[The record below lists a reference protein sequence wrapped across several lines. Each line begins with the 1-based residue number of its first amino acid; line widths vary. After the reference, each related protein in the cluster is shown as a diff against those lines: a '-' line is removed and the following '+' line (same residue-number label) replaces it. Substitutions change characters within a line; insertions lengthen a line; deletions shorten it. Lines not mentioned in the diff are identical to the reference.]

1 MKSGEVYTWGLGSE
15 GALGLG
21 NLKSVATPWKVDF
34 SQITSNFLK
43 EISCGMSHTLCLDES
58 GIVYVWGCNQFG

>member
-21 NLKSVATPWKVDF
+21 NLKSVATP
-34 SQITSNFLK
+34 
-43 EISCGMSHTLCLDES
+43 
-58 GIVYVWGCNQFG
+58 